1 VKPSRGGRI
10 IGDDRGGVTMAQERK
25 PPRSKVE
32 KFEVFCGSFVL
43 IAVLIS
49 VSEIVLRVG
58 FNTSY
63 DFIIQ
68 ASVWLTI
75 WGLLLIS
82 GPILAED
89 GHVSIDF
96 VRNRLRGRPQW
107 LLDLFN
113 TGTTLIYA
121 LVVTCGGILL
131 VIELLERGTVFPMYF
146 PIPMWAIQIIV
157 PISMGIFSY
166 FAVIRFYRALTGFKK

>member
-1 VKPSRGGRI
+1 
-10 IGDDRGGVTMAQERK
+10 M
-25 PPRSKVE
+25 E
-32 KFEVFCGSFVL
+32 KFEIFCASLVL

-82 GPILAED
+82 GPVLVEE

-96 VRNRLRGRPQW
+96 VRNSLRGRPQW

-113 TGTTLIYA
+113 LGTTLIYA
-121 LVVTCGGILL
+121 LAVTFGGALL
-131 VIELLERGTVFPMYF
+131 VIELIQRGTVFPMYF
-146 PIPMWAIQIIV
+146 PIPMWIVQIIV
-157 PISMGIFSY
+157 PISMSIFSY
-166 FAVIRFYRALTGFKK
+166 FAIIRFYRRLTGFKK